1 MKFNEK
7 LKALRKQSNLLQ
19 KNVADF
25 LGVSIITIRQ
35 YEQGTREPNI
45 EKILKLA
52 AFFNVSLDELLC
64 FEDFKKVFS
73 ISSDEY

>member
-7 LKALRKQSNLLQ
+7 LKVLRKQSNLLQ

-64 FEDFKKVFS
+64 FEDFKKAFS
-73 ISSDEY
+73 IPSDEY